1 MIEVVWTPQFSTQT
15 KSRNIHS
22 IKNTKIDLLD
32 RVSTF
37 DGPEHNQF
45 TEGIK
50 SPVALLDLEKICLNI
65 VKHVQEV
72 SSGTT

>member
-15 KSRNIHS
+15 KSRNNFQIA
-22 IKNTKIDLLD
+22 NPKIDLLD
-32 RVSTF
+32 RLTTF

-45 TEGIK
+45 TDGIK